1 MRKFFATIALAAM
14 TVMASAQTNPNRV
27 LVRDVAGGV
36 KGFLAERIDSIYFA
50 KVEGRI
56 AADITFNSYESH
68 EDAAV
73 INMNVVKTDGCYSFR
88 IACVPSNIAGQLT
101 TDMQKVSYVER
112 YGTSQLYDDF
122 SQGAAMTIPASDMT
136 FADDTKYTL
145 MTVGYDGYDIACS
158 VSETEFKTPK
168 ASLIGN
174 PSVSY
179 TIDEVTPETFT
190 ITFTPNSDCGGYALC
205 SFDEGEI
212 ETTFATLGA
221 MFGYANIGDMI
232 KGWSGNTYS
241 GKYTNT
247 WTGMTPGKTYD
258 VAIQPWDE
266 NGTYADYIVCKVTT
280 KANGGSGMALVTFE
294 IPESDFYKY
303 NDNGT
308 IKYYQRV
315 IFNPNDQTNIY
326 HDMIVSKSVFDQDP
340 DYYWN
345 YLKQDMEMVGWD
357 RTGVDNDVW
366 NVEPETEY
374 YALAIAKNANG
385 EYGDKCMQAFKTPV
399 ASKATDMP
407 TNSIVTKSVNGK
419 RGVSSRLSQN
429 SNMRQGATAPKAF
442 AKKGITV
449 VAK

>member
-14 TVMASAQTNPNRV
+14 TLMASAQTNPNRV

-36 KGFLAERIDSIYFA
+36 KGFLAERIDSIFFA

-56 AADITFNSYESH
+56 AADITFNSYEAN
-68 EDAAV
+68 DDGAV
-73 INMNVVKTDGCYSFR
+73 INMNVVKTKGCYSFR

-101 TDMQKVSYVER
+101 TEMQKASYVER

-122 SQGAAMTIPASDMT
+122 SQGAAMTIPATDMT

-168 ASLIGN
+168 PALIGN
-174 PSVSY
+174 PSVAY
-179 TIDEVTPETFT
+179 TIDAVTPETFT

-205 SFDEGEI
+205 SFDEGTI
-212 ETTFATLGA
+212 ETTFATYGA
-221 MFGYANIGDMI
+221 WFGYGNIGDMI
-232 KGWSGNTYS
+232 KGWSGESYS

-280 KANGGSGMALVTFE
+280 KANGGSGVALVTFE

-308 IKYYQRV
+308 TKYYQRV

-326 HDMIVSKSVFDQDP
+326 HDMIVSKSVFDKDP

-345 YLKQDMEMVGWD
+345 YLKQDLEMVGWD
-357 RTGVDNDVW
+357 RTGVDNDIW

-374 YALAIAKNANG
+374 YALAVAKNANG
-385 EYGDKCMQAFKTPV
+385 EYGNNCMQAFKTPA

-407 TNSIVTKSVNGK
+407 TNGVAPKTVNGK
-419 RGVSSRLSQN
+419 KGISSRLGLN
-429 SNMRQGATAPKAF
+429 SKVSQGAMAPKAF

>member
-14 TVMASAQTNPNRV
+14 TLMASAQTNPNRV

-36 KGFLAERIDSIYFA
+36 KGFLAERIDSIFFA

-56 AADITFNSYESH
+56 AADITFNSYEAN
-68 EDAAV
+68 DDGAV
-73 INMNVVKTDGCYSFR
+73 INMNVVKTAGCYSFR

-101 TDMQKVSYVER
+101 TEMQKVSYVER

-122 SQGAAMTIPASDMT
+122 SQGAAMTIPATDMT

-168 ASLIGN
+168 PALIGN
-174 PSVSY
+174 PSVAY
-179 TIDEVTPETFT
+179 TIDAVTPETFT

-205 SFDEGEI
+205 SFDEGTI
-212 ETTFATLGA
+212 ETTFATYGA

-232 KGWSGNTYS
+232 KGWSGQSYS

-280 KANGGSGMALVTFE
+280 KANGGSGTALVTFE

-303 NDNGT
+303 NNNGT
-308 IKYYQRV
+308 TTYHQRV

-326 HDMIVSKSVFDQDP
+326 HDMIVSKSVFDKDP

-345 YLKQDMEMVGWD
+345 YLKQDLEMVGWD
-357 RTGVDNDVW
+357 RTGVDNDIW

-374 YALAIAKNANG
+374 YALAVAKNANG
-385 EYGDKCMQAFKTPV
+385 EYGDNCMQAFKTPA
-399 ASKATDMP
+399 ASNATDMP
-407 TNSIVTKSVNGK
+407 TNGVAPKSINGK
-419 RGVSSRLSQN
+419 KGMSSRLGLN
-429 SNMRQGATAPKAF
+429 SKVSQGAMAPKAF